1 MQCCGLCCKQASHV
15 RSLRSDP
22 TDALDAEAGGSG
34 GSELLRGPAILSR
47 LVARLLDLARA
58 LADPA
63 ARSEPGTLRPGPSRT
78 LAHLRHLLRPCDVA
92 DRCNLRSQQAR

>member
-22 TDALDAEAGGSG
+22 TDAIDAEAGGSG

-63 ARSEPGTLRPGPSRT
+63 ARSEPGTLPPRPLPHAGTPAPIAAAMR
-78 LAHLRHLLRPCDVA
+78 RQR
-92 DRCNLRSQQAR
+92 QM